1 MPRKILQTFKNQVL
15 NNNPT
20 LFLKTQH
27 ILSWDQGTSI
37 FFLKWFLRIAR
48 VEATA
53 VAHECNCK
61 LRQDSTGKQN
71 SF

>member
-37 FFLKWFLRIAR
+37 FFLKWFLCIAR

-53 VAHECNCK
+53 VAH
-61 LRQDSTGKQN
+61 
-71 SF
+71 